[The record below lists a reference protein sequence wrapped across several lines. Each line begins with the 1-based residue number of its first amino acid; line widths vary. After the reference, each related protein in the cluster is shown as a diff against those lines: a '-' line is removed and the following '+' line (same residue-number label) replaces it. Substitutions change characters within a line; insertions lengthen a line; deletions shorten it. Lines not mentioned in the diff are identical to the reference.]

1 MGEPPLQHHL
11 PRPLPALRPFF
22 LTPLY
27 SSSSWFCFN
36 STRHL
41 YNTLQP
47 RGDDWT
53 LSAAYLD
60 VPGAF
65 HPASRPNRAT
75 DPTSTR
81 LTSTS
86 LDLSCNTESSRFTV
100 TQRRQ

>member
-1 MGEPPLQHHL
+1 MGTTEPPLQHHL

-60 VPGAF
+60 IPGAF
-65 HPASRPNRAT
+65 HTASRSNRAT
-75 DPTSTR
+75 DRLLPHHSPLPTLILLALQSHR
-81 LTSTS
+81 AS
-86 LDLSCNTESSRFTV
+86 F
-100 TQRRQ
+100 